1 MRKSISKVAAAL
13 VFSLLA
19 VVSVSGCAIEKTDM
33 TKYSAVIDVRTPAE
47 FAAGHLEGAQNIDVE
62 SATFATEIDALDKSA
77 NYFVYCHS
85 GRRAGMAVDY
95 MSSHGF
101 TGELLNAG
109 GIDAASSSSGLAI
122 TTN

>member
-1 MRKSISKVAAAL
+1 MLILGLFATFA
-13 VFSLLA
+13 
-19 VVSVSGCAIEKTDM
+19 VSGCAADKVDM

-47 FAAGHLEGAQNIDVE
+47 FAAGHLEGATNIDVE
-62 SATFATEIDALDKSA
+62 SATWATDIEALDKTA

-85 GRRAGMAVDY
+85 GRRAGLAVDY
-95 MSSHGF
+95 MSGHGF